1 MAAAE
6 AATSDGVACGGPPL
20 LRDQH
25 TGGDGRC
32 LRGGTAGEGGA
43 DDEDAAATE
52 PREEEDEGGGGEGDG
67 GCPGEASL
75 RPFGRGPP
83 SQISLRVRRGWT
95 DGARSLRSVRGCSR
109 LDEEVGRGRNMS
121 LIRTVICPAE
131 REAGAEGRKGAMPPL
146 IHTRRGREEGR
157 RPRARDRCPTDHEY
171 GSAPVRRPWTDKLRR
186 PLNPS
191 RCCPADQDDILGQ
204 LLLFFRIS
212 LLISLIFRSTL
223 LHPLDTWL
231 WHKFRLL

>member
-1 MAAAE
+1 M
-6 AATSDGVACGGPPL
+6 
-20 LRDQH
+20 
-25 TGGDGRC
+25 
-32 LRGGTAGEGGA
+32 RGGTAGEGGA
-43 DDEDAAATE
+43 DDEDAAAAET
-52 PREEEDEGGGGEGDG
+52 REEGEGGGGEGDDG

-121 LIRTVICPAE
+121 LIRTVICPAAE
-131 REAGAEGRKGAMPPL
+131 RGAGAEGRKGAMPPL

-171 GSAPVRRPWTDKLRR
+171 GVAGSAPVRRPWTDKLRR

-191 RCCPADQDDILGQ
+191 RCCLANQDDILGQ
-204 LLLFFRIS
+204 PLLFFRFS

-223 LHPLDTWL
+223 HHPLHTWL